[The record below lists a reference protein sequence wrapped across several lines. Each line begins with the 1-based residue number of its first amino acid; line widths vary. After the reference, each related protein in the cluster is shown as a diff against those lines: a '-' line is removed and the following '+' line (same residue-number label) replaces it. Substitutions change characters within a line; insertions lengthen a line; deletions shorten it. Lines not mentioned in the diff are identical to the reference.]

1 MLKINGYKVF
11 LLEMQILLH
20 RTTAP
25 PTIQFQKIK
34 SSSRE
39 TKILQNKM
47 AATSTCDG
55 NPIASKIPASNN
67 CSINGGFEDMW
78 LQSLQKN
85 KMATTM
91 TRDFRVRK
99 KNKMAANM
107 AHDFR
112 KGGHNDTWL

>member
-25 PTIQFQKIK
+25 PTIQFQKI
-34 SSSRE
+34 
-39 TKILQNKM
+39 M

-78 LQSLQKN
+78 LQSLQTN